1 MISFALD
8 ALMME
13 CKALLDIQRVLRRIE
28 TIQFRP
34 LRNYIFWRREWN
46 MQPKITQENGY
57 VSNHFA
63 EIELLCESHL
73 QI

>member
-34 LRNYIFWRREWN
+34 LRNYIFWLREWN
-46 MQPKITQENGY
+46 LQQKITQENGY
-57 VSNHFA
+57 VSKHFA
-63 EIELLCESHL
+63 EIELLRESHL